1 MQRVAVVG
9 SGGAGKTRFSD
20 ELSRRTGLPV
30 VHLDHLYWSPGWVE
44 TPSDEWRVAP
54 QERLKADEWIV
65 DGNYAGTFDV
75 RFQRSDTIIVLAP
88 SRWTCVARVL
98 RRTLTNHGRSIQ
110 AEGCPERIDVKFLKW
125 VWRYQRNSRPV
136 LDAAIR
142 EHGASSEVI
151 ELSTPREVEQ
161 YMDRLGPAN
170 SAVDH

>member
-1 MQRVAVVG
+1 
-9 SGGAGKTRFSD
+9 
-20 ELSRRTGLPV
+20 
-30 VHLDHLYWSPGWVE
+30 
-44 TPSDEWRVAP
+44 
-54 QERLKADEWIV
+54 
-65 DGNYAGTFDV
+65 
-75 RFQRSDTIIVLAP
+75 
-88 SRWTCVARVL
+88 
-98 RRTLTNHGRSIQ
+98 
-110 AEGCPERIDVKFLKW
+110 VKFLKW